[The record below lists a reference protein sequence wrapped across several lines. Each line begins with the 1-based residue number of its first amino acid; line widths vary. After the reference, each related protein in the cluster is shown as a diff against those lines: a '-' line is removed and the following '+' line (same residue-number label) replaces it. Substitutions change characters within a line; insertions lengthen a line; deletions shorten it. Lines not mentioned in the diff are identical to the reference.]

1 MDAFLELESWCASA
15 LLPPVSL
22 KEHYSPAHAQHL
34 LRFELGYPHENSTQE
49 RADQA
54 TERAS
59 AIFEAVFSAD
69 APIDLVIFDYPSR
82 MTGELDLATVL
93 PKGLHFE
100 ERTLEPSPTRRD
112 AVQQRLTRLPRGSIE
127 HRTLFRT
134 IANSDMGFEPHLAK
148 SLNFYGRSTAQ
159 CFYMYDD
166 RGCVVAGAPF
176 HQEALVE
183 RFGDWVIQ
191 WF

>member
-1 MDAFLELESWCASA
+1 MLPNIIDALANAMRDAFQLPMAA
-15 LLPPVSL
+15 LVSSSFQSGR
-22 KEHYSPAHAQHL
+22 EC
-34 LRFELGYPHENSTQE
+34 
-49 RADQA
+49 
-54 TERAS
+54 
-59 AIFEAVFSAD
+59 
-69 APIDLVIFDYPSR
+69 
-82 MTGELDLATVL
+82 
-93 PKGLHFE
+93 PKWG
-100 ERTLEPSPTRRD
+100 SRD